1 MDVFQSWLSQLD
13 EELKLN
19 GELMLDSKS
28 QCFLMFDDTMLVE
41 IEYKKD
47 EKMFIF
53 KGNLGTKN
61 EIKAQKIYPQL
72 LEANF
77 CWEKTNGATFGLQ
90 QYSEKILL
98 TQSFPLDSCDYSYFN
113 KALEFFVNTFEY
125 WLKNLS
131 TLTPKTKISKEIPA
145 GIRA

>member
-1 MDVFQSWLSQLD
+1 MDAFQSWLRQLD

-28 QCFLMFDDTMLVE
+28 QCFLMFDETMLVE

-47 EKMFIF
+47 ENVFTF

-61 EIKAQKIYPQL
+61 DIKTQKIYPQL

-90 QYSEKILL
+90 QYSEKVLL
-98 TQSFPLDSCDYSYFN
+98 TQSFSVDSCDYFFFN

-131 TLTPKTKISKEIPA
+131 TLTSKTKIPKEIPT